1 MKLRKFAACTVCLT
15 TVLAAAGCADG
26 TGQALTPT
34 LPTVNTNTTNADGTL
49 LKASA
54 PQPLSPRSAVR
65 VSNLTPQLVLEN
77 ASGSFDPSA
86 SLSYVFEVFEVDG
99 ATQTLVAKSD
109 PIPAGSPQTIWD
121 VPTNSL
127 QLNKTYAWRAYG
139 TYSGVNGSLSDG
151 VSFRT
156 PLPPPPPVSAEGGP
170 VACAGNT
177 GPAIIACVGAAY
189 PEKLRRVSL
198 QQRKDNMEFIRDR
211 IIETG
216 ICRGMDLARNF
227 KRGTPVLSHD
237 FLVWR
242 RPGHR
247 DNGID
252 IASGYDDTST
262 PLKLTWQVKGAPDY
276 GFPYYAKYPPV
287 DCSGVNP

>member
-1 MKLRKFAACTVCLT
+1 MELRKFVACTVCLT

-34 LPTVNTNTTNADGTL
+34 LPTVDTNTTNADGTK

-65 VSNLTPQLVLEN
+65 VSNLTPQLVLESG
-77 ASGSFDPSA
+77 ASTFAPSTG
-86 SLSYVFEVFEVDG
+86 LSYIFEVFEVEG
-99 ATQTLVAKSD
+99 NVLVAKSN
-109 PIPAGSPQTIWD
+109 PIPAGTPQTAWD
-121 VPTNSL
+121 VPADSL
-127 QLNKTYAWRAYG
+127 KLNKTYAWRAYA
-139 TYSGVNGSLSDG
+139 TFSNTDGSISDM

-156 PLPPPPPVSAEGGP
+156 PLPPPVSSEPGAGGSPVPCASSGGP
-170 VACAGNT
+170 S
-177 GPAIIACVGAAY
+177 IIACVAAAY
-189 PEKLRRVSL
+189 PGKLAKVGL
-198 QQRKDNMEFIRDR
+198 QARKDNMEFIRDR

-216 ICRGMDLARNF
+216 ICKGMDLARNF

-237 FLVWR
+237 FLVHR
-242 RPGHR
+242 QPGQHDR
-247 DNGID
+247 GID
-252 IASGYDDTST
+252 IASGYDDTSR